1 MKLYGKKVLI
11 TGGARRI
18 GGELSRSMAA
28 AGAVVFVHCHRGRT
42 EAEALLKEL
51 PGEGHR
57 IFTADFSRPGAA
69 AELAEA
75 CGEVD
80 VLVNNASI
88 YARTPADLNEEESR
102 RYFEVNFWSPL
113 ALMRA
118 FAAPGRTTPGAVINI
133 LDQEILRPAAEN
145 GIYAVSRKALADA
158 TTAFA
163 LEKASAGLRFNGIAP
178 GPMIPPPG
186 LEHSTMSKVLKS
198 VPTGRRVEPDDLIDT
213 ICYIIGNDS
222 LTGAVIPL
230 DGGQHLKNYEYL

>member
-1 MKLYGKKVLI
+1 MKLNGKKVLV

-18 GGELSRSMAA
+18 GAELVKGLAEQGAILYVHCFNGAAQGRELLSQLPGSGHRLLTADLSRSGAA
-28 AGAVVFVHCHRGRT
+28 
-42 EAEALLKEL
+42 EKMLKE
-51 PGEGHR
+51 
-57 IFTADFSRPGAA
+57 
-69 AELAEA
+69 
-75 CGEVD
+75 CGEID

-88 YARTPADLNEEESR
+88 YARTPIDIEESEAR

-118 FAAPGRTTPGAVINI
+118 FAASCENKEAVAVNI

-145 GIYAVSRKALADA
+145 GIYAISRKALADA
-158 TTAFA
+158 TLAFA
-163 LEKASAGLRFNGIAP
+163 LEYAPRGLRFNAIAP

-198 VPTGRRVEPDDLIDT
+198 VPSGKRIEPEDMVKTLL
-213 ICYIIGNDS
+213 YIIDNDS
-222 LTGAVIPL
+222 LTGAIIPL

>member
-1 MKLYGKKVLI
+1 MKLDGKKVLI

-18 GGELSRSMAA
+18 GGELSRSVAA
-28 AGAVVFVHCHRGRT
+28 QGAVVYIHCHKGGA
-42 EAEALLKEL
+42 EAERLPAEL
-51 PGEGHR
+51 PGSGHK
-57 IFTADFSRPGAA
+57 IFTADFSQPGAA
-69 AELAEA
+69 AQLAEK

-80 VLVNNASI
+80 VLINNASI

-118 FAAPGRTTPGAVINI
+118 FAAPERKTPGVVVNI
-133 LDQEILRPAAEN
+133 LDQEILRPAVEN
-145 GIYAVSRKALADA
+145 GIYAISRKALGDA
-158 TTAFA
+158 TAAFA
-163 LEKASAGLRFNGIAP
+163 LEQAHRGLRFNAVAP

-186 LEHSTMSKVLKS
+186 LENSTMSKVLKS
-198 VPTGRRVEPDDLIDT
+198 VPAGKRIEPEDLVKT
-213 ICYIIGNDS
+213 VLYIIENDS

>member
-1 MKLYGKKVLI
+1 MKLDGKKVLI

-18 GGELSRSMAA
+18 GGELSRSVAA
-28 AGAVVFVHCHRGRT
+28 QGAVVYIHCHKGT
-42 EAEALLKEL
+42 AEAETLLAEL
-51 PGEGHR
+51 PGSGHK
-57 IFTADFSRPGAA
+57 IFTADFSQPGAA
-69 AELAEA
+69 ALLAEK

-80 VLVNNASI
+80 VLINNASI

-118 FAAPGRTTPGAVINI
+118 FAAPERKTPGAVINI
-133 LDQEILRPAAEN
+133 LDQEILRPAVEN
-145 GIYAVSRKALADA
+145 GIYAISRKALGDA
-158 TTAFA
+158 TVAFA
-163 LEKASAGLRFNGIAP
+163 LEHASRNLRFNAVAP

-186 LEHSTMSKVLKS
+186 LENSTMSKVLKS
-198 VPTGRRVEPDDLIDT
+198 VPAGKRVEPDDLVKT
-213 ICYIIGNDS
+213 VLYIIENDS